1 MLCVQSAWEFSG
13 RFPDYTIFKLEIFR
27 NCKEIRH
34 IMTMIIA
41 ITYIFY

>member
-1 MLCVQSAWEFSG
+1 MLCLQFAWEFSG

-34 IMTMIIA
+34 IKIIA
-41 ITYIFY
+41 IIYIFY